1 MTRELALANGVIY
14 QARPAIETD
23 GRREAMVQELL
34 LAMEMEESEGGLSS
48 LELRFVNSAQLAQ
61 SGIDFAFEYS
71 DVDALSLGKSVRV
84 LAGNEDDPQEIF
96 SGVISALELMMS
108 RERQPELVVLAEDA
122 LQKARMARR
131 TRVHQAAA
139 LRDLVETIA
148 SDLGLQARIEG
159 LSANVDVQMQLNE
172 SDLAF
177 LRRVLGRYDVD
188 LQIVGN
194 ELQVSPRSEV
204 RRSEVT
210 LEFNSQLKS
219 LRAVADLAHQTSKV
233 TFSGWDVSQGQAITV
248 ETESTADLGPGTG
261 RTGAQIL
268 ADALAERAEHI
279 GNAAV
284 TNESE
289 AQALVSACFSQRAR
303 RFVRVAG
310 IAEGNPALRVG
321 AHVTLQGVGPRFENT
336 YYVTKTRHRYD
347 LSNGYQTEFEAE
359 CGYFGG

>member
-148 SDLGLQARIEG
+148 SDLGL
-159 LSANVDVQMQLNE
+159 
-172 SDLAF
+172 
-177 LRRVLGRYDVD
+177 
-188 LQIVGN
+188 
-194 ELQVSPRSEV
+194 
-204 RRSEVT
+204 
-210 LEFNSQLKS
+210 
-219 LRAVADLAHQTSKV
+219 
-233 TFSGWDVSQGQAITV
+233 
-248 ETESTADLGPGTG
+248 
-261 RTGAQIL
+261 
-268 ADALAERAEHI
+268 
-279 GNAAV
+279 
-284 TNESE
+284 
-289 AQALVSACFSQRAR
+289 
-303 RFVRVAG
+303 
-310 IAEGNPALRVG
+310 
-321 AHVTLQGVGPRFENT
+321 
-336 YYVTKTRHRYD
+336 
-347 LSNGYQTEFEAE
+347 
-359 CGYFGG
+359 